1 MKLKRALRSTFPRGY
16 RWLGRLKRLFDV
28 AGPREERRRLAAAIA
43 ATDAFPAVGE
53 RRAHGLATPLVV
65 SLTSYPK
72 RYATLARTLRS
83 LLDQNV
89 RPDRLV
95 LWLTTA
101 DRAALPADV
110 LALVEHGLEIREC
123 ADLRSAKKLLPAL
136 AAFPDATIVTTDDDV
151 YYEPRWLERLADAA
165 RAHPGAVIGYRGHV
179 AHFGAAGQPAAYEDW
194 TFDTDAT
201 ADVGPGRLL
210 FLTGVSGILYPPGAL
225 HGDVLDAESYLALC
239 PRADDIW
246 FFAMAV
252 RNGTPRRRVAHHMP
266 VVEWPASQESALN
279 SYNFHESGNDAQFA
293 ALLERFPELRPLLRA

>member
-16 RWLGRLKRLFDV
+16 RLLGRLKRLLDV
-28 AGPREERRRLAAAIA
+28 AGPREQRRRLAAAVA

-53 RRAHGLATPLVV
+53 RKRHGLATPLVV

-83 LLDQNV
+83 LMDQTV
-89 RPDRLV
+89 RPDHLV
-95 LWLTTA
+95 LWLA
-101 DRAALPADV
+101 APDRASLPADV
-110 LALVEHGLEIREC
+110 LALVEHGLEIRAC

-151 YYEPRWLERLADAA
+151 YYEPLWLERLVDAA
-165 RAHPGAVIGYRGHV
+165 RDHPRAVIGYRGHV
-179 AHFGAAGQPAAYEDW
+179 AQFDAGGQPAAYEDW
-194 TFDTDAT
+194 AFDTDAT
-201 ADVGPGRLL
+201 GDLGPGRLL

-225 HGDVLDAESYLALC
+225 HEDVLDAESYLALC

-252 RNGTPRRRVAHHMP
+252 RQGTARRRVAHRLP

-293 ALLERFPELRPLLRA
+293 ALLERFPELRPALRS

>member
-1 MKLKRALRSTFPRGY
+1 MKLKRALRSAFPRSY
-16 RWLGRLKRLFDV
+16 RWLGGVKRLFDV
-28 AGPREERRRLAAAIA
+28 AGPREQRRRLAAAMA
-43 ATDAFPAVGE
+43 ATDAFPTIAE
-53 RRAHGLATPLVV
+53 RRAHGLTTPLIV

-83 LLDQNV
+83 LLDQTV

-95 LWLTTA
+95 LWLA
-101 DRAALPADV
+101 AHDRAALPADV

-151 YYEPRWLERLADAA
+151 YYEPRWLERLVDAA
-165 RAHPGAVIGYRGHV
+165 RAHPGAVVGYRGHV
-179 AHFGAAGQPAAYEDW
+179 AHFDAGGQPAAYEDW
-194 TFDTDAT
+194 SFDTDAT
-201 ADVGPGRLL
+201 ADIGPGRLL

-225 HGDVLDAESYLALC
+225 HRDVLDAETYLALC

-252 RNGTPRRRVAHHMP
+252 REGTARRRVAHRMP
-266 VVEWPASQESALN
+266 VVEWPASQEDALN

-293 ALLERFPELRPLLRA
+293 ALLERFPQLRPSLRA